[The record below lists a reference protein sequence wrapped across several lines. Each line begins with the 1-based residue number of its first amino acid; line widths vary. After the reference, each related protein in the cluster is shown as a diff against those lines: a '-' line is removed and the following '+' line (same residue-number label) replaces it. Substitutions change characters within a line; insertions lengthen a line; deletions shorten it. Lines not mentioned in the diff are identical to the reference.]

1 MRFGIFKGLL
11 VLGLAVGLSVGTAQA
26 MAAYTGNITQG
37 TEPTAY
43 ATTMAQGSPPMTT
56 AYTSTIAQG
65 NTSTG
70 TVYTGDIIQGTP
82 VISALNIDDLEPG
95 KKHSFY
101 FQGAQMASGQY
112 WYVPVVVAKGARSG
126 KRILLTSG
134 VHGDELSS
142 IDVVQRTMAQL
153 DPAQMS
159 GTVTAVYDISRP
171 ALEAISR
178 FWPVTERGGFK
189 IDANRI
195 WPGDEAGFNAPER
208 HAGLVFN
215 RLLKPNADYALDNHT
230 GTSGFSLTGSN
241 FANLKQ
247 PEIRAM
253 NELFPIE
260 QIWDNP
266 GYAGTLENAL
276 NAAGI
281 PALTTEVGDAR
292 AFDRRI
298 IPMFL
303 EGTMNVLKL
312 HGVIPGPMG
321 PTTKEAGTF
330 FGNALHT
337 VHAIHGGYLELK
349 VDLRSKVV
357 PGQVIA
363 LQRNSFGE
371 VVREYKTEV
380 GGEVM
385 GLQHDALIEPGGK
398 IAVILYQDSACAA
411 DGCAADEADYTE

>member
-1 MRFGIFKGLL
+1 MRFRIFKGLL
-11 VLGLAVGLSVGTAQA
+11 LLGLVVALCTGTVHAV
-26 MAAYTGNITQG
+26 AAYTGTIAQG
-37 TEPTAY
+37 TEPT
-43 ATTMAQGSPPMTT
+43 T
-56 AYTSTIAQG
+56 AYTGTIAQG
-65 NTSTG
+65 TKPTA
-70 TVYTGDIIQGTP
+70 TVYTNDIIQGKP
-82 VISALNIDDLEPG
+82 VISALNVNDLEPG
-95 KKHSFY
+95 KKYSFY
-101 FQGAQMASGQY
+101 FQGVQMATGQY
-112 WYVPVVVAKGARSG
+112 WYVPVVVAKGAKPG

-134 VHGDELSS
+134 VHGDELSP

-189 IDANRI
+189 IDANRV
-195 WPGDEAGFNAPER
+195 WPGDEAGVNAPER

-260 QIWDNP
+260 QIWDNL

-281 PALTTEVGDAR
+281 PTLTTEVGDAR

-298 IPMFL
+298 IPMFI

-312 HGVIPGPMG
+312 HRVIPGSMG
-321 PTTKEAGTF
+321 RTAKEAGTF
-330 FGNALHT
+330 FGNALHI

-349 VDLRSKVV
+349 VELRSKVV

-363 LQRNSFGE
+363 IQRNSFGE

-385 GLQHDALIEPGGK
+385 GLQRDALIEPGGK
-398 IAVILYQDSACAA
+398 VAVILYHEPKCAA
-411 DGCAADEADYTE
+411 DGCAVDKADYTE